1 MYFGGGKA
9 FSKKP
14 PCLHPRHDNTH
25 HDGRNETKHEGRRT
39 NTKQERSVGRN
50 LEQLSSI
57 LVIQLIYPSKQQLRN
72 MTAPLDLSALQDEID
87 AMAAQVTKQG
97 GEVRTLKKNSA
108 SDSDAIGGA
117 VKLLQSLKIDHKAL
131 VDKME
136 EASGGKDS
144 FNRQAFDDLVL
155 RKMFV
160 IPSFEIHGG
169 VKGLFDLGPP
179 ACALKVS

>member
-1 MYFGGGKA
+1 
-9 FSKKP
+9 
-14 PCLHPRHDNTH
+14 
-25 HDGRNETKHEGRRT
+25 
-39 NTKQERSVGRN
+39 

-57 LVIQLIYPSKQQLRN
+57 VVIQLIYPSKQQLRN

>member
-1 MYFGGGKA
+1 
-9 FSKKP
+9 
-14 PCLHPRHDNTH
+14 
-25 HDGRNETKHEGRRT
+25 
-39 NTKQERSVGRN
+39 

-179 ACALKVS
+179 ACALKVSWLVGCRLYHIVIWIRYMVHEMHML

>member
-1 MYFGGGKA
+1 
-9 FSKKP
+9 
-14 PCLHPRHDNTH
+14 
-25 HDGRNETKHEGRRT
+25 
-39 NTKQERSVGRN
+39 
-50 LEQLSSI
+50 
-57 LVIQLIYPSKQQLRN
+57 

-144 FNRQAFDDLVL
+144 FNRQAFDDFVL

>member
-1 MYFGGGKA
+1 
-9 FSKKP
+9 
-14 PCLHPRHDNTH
+14 
-25 HDGRNETKHEGRRT
+25 
-39 NTKQERSVGRN
+39 VGRN

-57 LVIQLIYPSKQQLRN
+57 LVIQFIQTKQQLRN